1 MCVCVVCLYLSVCLS
16 VYEMCVW
23 LSTIRSPNLDDL
35 CEMKPSLGNSF
46 RSLLEYEGDDFDEQ
60 YTLHFEI
67 TRNQFG
73 EVVTKELI
81 PGGSQINVTK
91 ENR

>member
-1 MCVCVVCLYLSVCLS
+1 MYVVLHHQCVALIVIIIEY
-16 VYEMCVW
+16 
-23 LSTIRSPNLDDL
+23 IRSPNLDDL
-35 CEMKPSLGNSF
+35 CQLKPSLGNSF

-67 TRNQFG
+67 TRTQFG

-81 PGGSQINVTK
+81 PGGSHINVTK

>member
-1 MCVCVVCLYLSVCLS
+1 MSDNVITVLLIEY
-16 VYEMCVW
+16 
-23 LSTIRSPNLDDL
+23 TRSPNLDDL
-35 CEMKPSLGNSF
+35 CQLKPSLGNSF